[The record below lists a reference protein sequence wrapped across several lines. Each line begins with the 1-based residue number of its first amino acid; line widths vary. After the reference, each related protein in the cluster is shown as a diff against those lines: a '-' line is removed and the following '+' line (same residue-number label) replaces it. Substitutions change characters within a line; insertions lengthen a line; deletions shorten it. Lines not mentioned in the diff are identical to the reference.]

1 MDLKHIEHVRVDFYL
16 KDFITNPDMLK
27 IMSFEEEKGDT
38 KPAIQSC

>member
-27 IMSFEEEKGDT
+27 FVIFVEEKGDT
-38 KPAIQSC
+38 KPAMQS